1 MTQIL
6 KENGKTII
14 RTDTRI
20 DTVNASQFERDIQPA
35 LTGTG
40 IQLEMDCQRLTYMA
54 SSGLRIVQHTMRTVM
69 ANNGTFKMTNVRP
82 EVYKVLAMTGF
93 TKFIKVEQSAGI

>member
-14 RTDTRI
+14 RTGSRI
-20 DTVNASQFERDIQPA
+20 DTVNAGQFEKDIQPA
-35 LTGTG
+35 LAGTG
-40 IQLEMDCQRLTYMA
+40 IQLEMDCSQLTYMA

-69 ANNGTFKMTNVRP
+69 VNKGSFKMTNVCP
-82 EVYKVLAMTGF
+82 EVYKVLSMTGF
-93 TKFIKVEQSAGI
+93 TKFIKVEQMI